1 MPTPTDDF
9 HTRLTAAAVSTPLTI
24 PTGSVL
30 VAASDLNALLTSEK
44 SALAALN
51 VFTSRVTLTTPASGN
66 PSPTG
71 PLDVTLLPAQSI
83 LVRAK

>member
-1 MPTPTDDF
+1 MTSPPDDF
-9 HTRLTAAAVSTPLTI
+9 HTRLTAATGTPNSSLPGDPVVVSR
-24 PTGSVL
+24 
-30 VAASDLNALLTSEK
+30 ADLNALLASEK
-44 SALAALN
+44 SALAALAL
-51 VFTSRVTLTTPASGN
+51 FTSRVTLTTPASGT